1 MAGNLAGPAGDSL
14 TRADGKPPR
23 LTPAKGRCPIVGI
36 GASAGGLEAL
46 RVLFEAMPAD
56 TGMGFVVV
64 QHLDAT
70 HHSLLAE
77 LLAKFTA
84 LRVVQ
89 VENGMS
95 VEPNS
100 VYVIPPNSDMTISD
114 GVLLLKRPSEA
125 RGARMPID
133 RFLVSLAADRQDQAI
148 GLILSGT
155 GSDGSLGLRE
165 LKAHGG
171 LVLVQDPQTAQ
182 YDGMPR
188 SAISTGHADAVLP
201 LQQMP
206 EVMLR
211 YVRHTRDGHTASVG
225 TNLAPGQ
232 DPLAGIL
239 ALLLAKTGH
248 DFRCYKKGTVVRRID
263 RRVGITGREHF
274 GRYLDLLREDD
285 EEVRT
290 LSKDLFIGVTSFF
303 RETEAWAAV
312 AERSVP
318 RFLARG
324 LGRREPSLADMA
336 QQALVETFAP
346 ASVLVTRRNQVLYVY
361 GDTSDYLSHP
371 PGELTDDLLAMTRSE
386 LRLKTRAALH
396 LAAGEG
402 HQAIVRGARVKRGE
416 TVLPI
421 TITVTPLERPP
432 LVAGLLLVSF
442 HPEPE
447 EARLAPESDL
457 APGPE
462 AEMVSQLE
470 DELKTTR
477 EELQSTIEALETANE
492 ELKASNEEV
501 MSMNEELTTVNSQLQ
516 HKVVEV
522 EAVNNDLSNLLASTN
537 IATLFLDAE
546 RRIKRF
552 TAAITKLMHLI
563 PADLGRPVADIAHKY
578 VDDTLDGDCRRV
590 IEDLRPVEREVMTET
605 GDWYLRRVQPYRTRD
620 NHIEGTVVT
629 FADVTAIKLRDEE
642 HAKLAS
648 IVDASEEAIIGMA
661 LDGSITSWNPGAE
674 ATYGYVARE
683 MLGGSLDPLFLGRTP
698 GEAEHVLQEVR
709 AGRRVGPYQS
719 EGLRK
724 DGSRVQLSV
733 SVAPIRNGD
742 GLVVAACT
750 IARNITERMQAE
762 AALRERIVLQ
772 DRFTKVAATV
782 PGVICSY
789 RQGADGN
796 ACMPYA
802 SPAIEA
808 LCGVKPEDVAQDFG
822 PIRNRIHADDVGHV
836 EASIHE
842 SARTMT
848 PWRATWRY
856 RHPSKGE
863 IWIEGHS
870 MPAREPDGSILWHGY
885 IQEVTDR
892 MREDAELFVTQQ
904 RLRAVMDAL
913 PVGVAVSHDALCQT
927 IDGNPALLALFAAQP
942 GENLSASAP
951 NPDAPGRRTRYFSHG
966 QEVRESELPMQ
977 RAVAERA
984 RVPPRELEVALPD
997 GRRWL
1002 AEISG
1007 APILNR
1013 HGEVMGGVA
1022 VVLDVTER
1030 KRAQQ
1035 ALMDADRRKTEFLAM
1050 LAHEL
1055 RNPLAPIRNA
1065 AEVLTRQEA
1074 LPEKVRWATDL
1085 IGRQAKQLELLVS
1098 DLLDVSRITHGG
1110 IELHKRPV
1118 ALQDALREAL
1128 QGVAHQINS
1137 ARHTLKTH
1145 LAEAPIIVMSDPLR
1159 LSQIFTNL
1167 LRNAVDYTPEGG
1179 HIWVTLTEEA
1189 PDAVVRVRDD
1199 GVGIR
1204 AENLDGLFDIFSR
1217 GSSAQRNALG
1227 PDGLGIGL
1235 NLAQR
1240 LVEQHGGVLT
1250 ARSEGPGR
1258 GSEFVVRLP
1267 IYGTAESCT
1276 TPAEA
1281 AVGATAQV
1289 AHRGRRLL
1297 IVDDNPDVI
1306 ESFKV
1311 LLETLGH
1318 EVMAL
1323 HEGRGV
1329 VAAIRAYRPD
1339 LVFLDIGMPD
1349 MDGYQVVAAIQ
1360 AAGLDGR
1367 PVVVALSGFGQDS
1380 DRETARA
1387 AGFDRYLLKPVSP
1400 EEIDN
1405 LLAGLD

>member
-1 MAGNLAGPAGDSL
+1 MAGNHIGPVVDSV
-14 TRADGKPPR
+14 TRADGEPTRRAPE
-23 LTPAKGRCPIVGI
+23 KGHCPIVGI

-46 RVLFEAMPAD
+46 RVLFEAMPVD

-303 RETEAWAAV
+303 RETEAWATV

-318 RFLARG
+318 HFLARG

-396 LAAGEG
+396 LATGEG

-421 TITVTPLERPP
+421 AITVTPLERPP

-457 APGPE
+457 VQGPE

-501 MSMNEELTTVNSQLQ
+501 MSMNEELQSSNEELETSKEELQSLNEELTTVNNQLQ

-537 IATLFLDAE
+537 IATLFLDAQ

-563 PADLGRPVADIAHKY
+563 PADLGRPVADIAHKF
-578 VDDTLDGDCRRV
+578 VDDTLDADCRRV
-590 IEDLRPVEREVMTET
+590 IEDLRPVERELMTET

-629 FADVTAIKLRDEE
+629 FTDVTAMKLRDEE

-674 ATYGYVARE
+674 ATYGYGAGE

-698 GEAEHVLQEVR
+698 AEAEHVLQEVR

-733 SVAPIRNGD
+733 SVAPIRNG
-742 GLVVAACT
+742 GGQVVAACT

-772 DRFTKVAATV
+772 DRFD
-782 PGVICSY
+782 
-789 RQGADGN
+789 QG
-796 ACMPYA
+796 
-802 SPAIEA
+802 
-808 LCGVKPEDVAQDFG
+808 
-822 PIRNRIHADDVGHV
+822 R
-836 EASIHE
+836 
-842 SARTMT
+842 
-848 PWRATWRY
+848 
-856 RHPSKGE
+856 RHGA
-863 IWIEGHS
+863 G
-870 MPAREPDGSILWHGY
+870 RD
-885 IQEVTDR
+885 
-892 MREDAELFVTQQ
+892 LFVPPGRGRQ
-904 RLRAVMDAL
+904 RLL
-913 PVGVAVSHDALCQT
+913 ALCQP
-927 IDGNPALLALFAAQP
+927 GHRGLVRRPARGRGP
-942 GENLSASAP
+942 GFRSDPQSHP
-951 NPDAPGRRTRYFSHG
+951 RRRC
-966 QEVRESELPMQ
+966 
-977 RAVAERA
+977 RA
-984 RVPPRELEVALPD
+984 R
-997 GRRWL
+997 
-1002 AEISG
+1002 
-1007 APILNR
+1007 
-1013 HGEVMGGVA
+1013 GGV
-1022 VVLDVTER
+1022 
-1030 KRAQQ
+1030 
-1035 ALMDADRRKTEFLAM
+1035 
-1050 LAHEL
+1050 
-1055 RNPLAPIRNA
+1055 
-1065 AEVLTRQEA
+1065 
-1074 LPEKVRWATDL
+1074 
-1085 IGRQAKQLELLVS
+1085 
-1098 DLLDVSRITHGG
+1098 
-1110 IELHKRPV
+1110 
-1118 ALQDALREAL
+1118 
-1128 QGVAHQINS
+1128 
-1137 ARHTLKTH
+1137 
-1145 LAEAPIIVMSDPLR
+1145 DP
-1159 LSQIFTNL
+1159 
-1167 LRNAVDYTPEGG
+1167 
-1179 HIWVTLTEEA
+1179 
-1189 PDAVVRVRDD
+1189 
-1199 GVGIR
+1199 
-1204 AENLDGLFDIFSR
+1204 
-1217 GSSAQRNALG
+1217 
-1227 PDGLGIGL
+1227 
-1235 NLAQR
+1235 
-1240 LVEQHGGVLT
+1240 
-1250 ARSEGPGR
+1250 
-1258 GSEFVVRLP
+1258 
-1267 IYGTAESCT
+1267 
-1276 TPAEA
+1276 
-1281 AVGATAQV
+1281 
-1289 AHRGRRLL
+1289 
-1297 IVDDNPDVI
+1297 
-1306 ESFKV
+1306 
-1311 LLETLGH
+1311 
-1318 EVMAL
+1318 
-1323 HEGRGV
+1323 
-1329 VAAIRAYRPD
+1329 
-1339 LVFLDIGMPD
+1339 
-1349 MDGYQVVAAIQ
+1349 
-1360 AAGLDGR
+1360 
-1367 PVVVALSGFGQDS
+1367 
-1380 DRETARA
+1380 
-1387 AGFDRYLLKPVSP
+1387 
-1400 EEIDN
+1400 
-1405 LLAGLD
+1405 